1 MFALVQVFKSPKESL
16 GDLGA
21 LSAANLIAAAT
32 DVAVV
37 VDGQGVV
44 RDVAFNKEDLA
55 LELDAQGRWLGSPFS
70 EIVTPDTRAKV
81 KELLQDAVAR
91 KASNW
96 RQFNH
101 PSSGGEDIPV
111 LYSAINIGRADRFVV
126 VGRDLRPLA
135 AMQQRLINAQQSMER
150 DYVRLRHAETR
161 YRLLFQVSSEAV
173 MIVDAGSHAIV
184 DANPAALA
192 LFGASAP
199 QLLKSGFVIHFDA
212 AGAQAIQT
220 LLADA
225 RATGRDQTAPAHL
238 ASGRE
243 CSVAVSLFRQENA
256 SLFLVR
262 LFSQASVAEGGGLK
276 ATAMLLKYFDTAPDG
291 LVITQFDGRVIRTNA
306 AFLDMAQLS
315 SPEQAQGELLDR
327 WLGRAG
333 VDFSVALA
341 NLRQHGSIRLF
352 ATALRGEYGAM
363 AEVEV
368 SAVAL
373 TSGDDRPSF
382 GFAIRNVEKRLS
394 ATATSARELPRS
406 MTQLIEMI
414 GRVPLRD
421 LVRET
426 TDVIEK
432 LSIEAA
438 LELTGDNRASAAEM
452 LGLSRQSLYVKL
464 RRFGLDDHPAGGE
477 DDNE

>member
-1 MFALVQVFKSPKESL
+1 VQVFKSPKESL

-21 LSAANLIAAAT
+21 LSAANLIAATT

-37 VDGQGVV
+37 VDGQGFI
-44 RDVAFNKEDLA
+44 RDVAFNKEELS
-55 LELDAQGRWLGSPFS
+55 LELDAQGRWMGSKLL
-70 EIVTPDTRAKV
+70 ETVTSDTRAKV
-81 KELLQDAVAR
+81 KELLHDAAVR
-91 KASNW
+91 KSPSW
-96 RQFNH
+96 RQVNH
-101 PSSGGEDIPV
+101 PSAGGEDIPV
-111 LYSAINIGRADRFVV
+111 LYSAINIGREDRFVV

-173 MIVDAGSHAIV
+173 MIVDSVSNAII
-184 DANPAALA
+184 DANPAALV
-192 LFGASAP
+192 LFDESAP
-199 QLLKSGFVIHFDA
+199 QLLKSGFPSHFDA
-212 AGAQAIQT
+212 AGAQAIQM
-220 LLADA
+220 LLSDV
-225 RATGRDQTAPAHL
+225 RATGRDSSAQVHL
-238 ASGRE
+238 ANGLRE
-243 CSVAVSLFRQENA
+243 CGVAASLFRQENA

-262 LFSQASVAEGGGLK
+262 MYSHASLPENSVLR
-276 ATAMLLKYFDTAPDG
+276 ATSTLLKYFESAPDG
-291 LVITQFDGRVIRTNA
+291 LVITQFDGRVVRANA
-306 AFLDMAQLS
+306 AFLEMAQLGS
-315 SPEQAQGELLDR
+315 VEQVRGELLDR

-341 NLRQHGSIRLF
+341 NLRQNGSIKLF
-352 ATALRGEYGAM
+352 ATAMRGEYGAA

-368 SAVAL
+368 SAISI
-373 TSGDDRPSF
+373 TDGDEKPSF

-394 ATATSARELPRS
+394 GAPSSARELPRS
-406 MTQLIEMI
+406 MAQLTELI

-464 RRFGLDDHPAGGE
+464 RRFGLDDHAA
-477 DDNE
+477 DNEAQE

>member
-1 MFALVQVFKSPKESL
+1 MQVFKSPKESL

-37 VDGQGVV
+37 IDGQGII
-44 RDVAFNKEDLA
+44 RDVAFNKDELS
-55 LELDAQGRWLGSPFS
+55 LELDAQGRWMGSKLA
-70 EIVTPDTRAKV
+70 ETVTADTRAKV
-81 KELLQDAVAR
+81 EELLQDATVR
-91 KASNW
+91 KSSHW
-96 RQFNH
+96 RQVNH
-101 PSSGGEDIPV
+101 PSPGGEDIPV
-111 LYSAINIGRADRFVV
+111 LYSAINIGYDDRFVV

-135 AMQQRLINAQQSMER
+135 IMQQRLINAQQSMER
-150 DYVRLRHAETR
+150 DYTRLRQAETR

-173 MIVDAGSHAIV
+173 MIVDARNNTIL

-192 LFGASAP
+192 LFDDSAP
-199 QLLKSGFVIHFDA
+199 RLLKSVFASHFDA
-212 AGAQAIQT
+212 AGVQAVGA
-220 LLADA
+220 LLAEV
-225 RATGRDQTAPAHL
+225 RATGRDHSARVQL
-238 ASGRE
+238 SNGRRE

-256 SLFLVR
+256 SLFLAR
-262 LFSQASVAEGGGLK
+262 LSSDVSASGNAALK
-276 ATAMLLKYFDTAPDG
+276 ATSTLLKYFEFAPDG
-291 LVITQFDGRVIRTNA
+291 LVITDFDGRIVTANPT
-306 AFLDMAQLS
+306 FLEMAQLS
-315 SPEQAQGELLDR
+315 SSEQARGELLDR

-341 NLRQHGSIRLF
+341 NLRQSGSIKLF
-352 ATALRGEYGAM
+352 ATAMRGEYGAS

-373 TSGDDRPSF
+373 TDGDDKHSI

-394 ATATSARELPRS
+394 ATATSTRELPRS
-406 MTQLIEMI
+406 MAQLTELI

-464 RRFGLDDHPAGGE
+464 RRFGLAEHASDGE
-477 DDNE
+477 AEDE